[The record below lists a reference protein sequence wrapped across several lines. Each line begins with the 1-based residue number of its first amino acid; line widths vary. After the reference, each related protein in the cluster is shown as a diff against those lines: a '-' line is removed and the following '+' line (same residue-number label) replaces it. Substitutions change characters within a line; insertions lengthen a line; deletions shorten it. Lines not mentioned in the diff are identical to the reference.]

1 MTDIFK
7 SQSRVKI
14 TPNFH
19 ICEELPFLN
28 WELSKNKFEFPIVN
42 KEKVLPKKQQWAL
55 LYIKRFISGWLN
67 VATRLT
73 LPFRGGA

>member
-42 KEKVLPKKQQWAL
+42 KEKVLPKKQQ
-55 LYIKRFISGWLN
+55 
-67 VATRLT
+67 
-73 LPFRGGA
+73 